1 MFVYFKVNG
10 FLFNFVI
17 NTSELKLID
26 VSVEPLKKAYWYY
39 LRSLKGTKRTEGR
52 TELTKLKTILKM
64 LVTGKRKHTHK
75 TLREKWQAL
84 KDLEKGES
92 NKDVT
97 AKNNVPKNT
106 LSTWVKNKEKLF
118 DALKGESM
126 LRDKNWN
133 QAIMN
138 WWNRLFLIDSL
149 TCEVQMYH
157 YKLWWFKKKQL
168 FFVKNWTL
176 KTFRLQMVGY
186 DAGRKKMIIQDF
198 PGSGNLSHERWLMR
212 GRKRP
217 FQLFCQTMTW
227 KTITT
232 RMNSDFFISALQIKL
247 SSWSQKSSVRE
258 N

>member
-26 VSVEPLKKAYWYY
+26 VSAEPLKKAYWYY
-39 LRSLKGTKRTEGR
+39 LRSLKGTKRTESR

-64 LVTGKRKHTHK
+64 LVTGKRKYTHK

-84 KDLEKGES
+84 KDLERGES
-92 NKDVT
+92 NKDVA

-106 LSTWVKNKEKLF
+106 LSTWLKNKEKPF
-118 DALKGESM
+118 DALKGEPM

-138 WWNRLFLIDSL
+138 WWTRLFLIDSL

-168 FFVKNWTL
+168 FLPKNWTL

-186 DAGRKKMIIQDF
+186 DAGRKKWSF
-198 PGSGNLSHERWLMR
+198 KTFR
-212 GRKRP
+212 GVEI
-217 FQLFCQTMTW
+217 CH
-227 KTITT
+227 T
-232 RMNSDFFISALQIKL
+232 RDG
-247 SSWSQKSSVRE
+247 
-258 N
+258 